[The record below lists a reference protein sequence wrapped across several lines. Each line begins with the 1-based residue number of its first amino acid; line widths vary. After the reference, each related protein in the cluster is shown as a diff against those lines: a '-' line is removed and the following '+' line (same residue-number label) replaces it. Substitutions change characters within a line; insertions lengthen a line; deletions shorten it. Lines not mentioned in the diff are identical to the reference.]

1 MKFSELQVSEAIHKA
16 TEKMGFESM
25 TPIQEQAIP
34 IGLEG
39 QDLIGQAQTGTGKTV
54 AFGVPIVEA
63 ADPTKSEIQSII
75 IAPTRELAIQV
86 AEELSAL
93 GRYKNVHALP
103 IYGGQDIQKQIRSL
117 KKRPSIISATP
128 GRLLD
133 HINRRTIRLDNIQHV
148 VLDEADEMLNMGFID
163 DIRAVLEKTPSERQT
178 LLFSATMPRQIQM
191 LAEQFMKDP
200 KRVRIAAKTLT
211 VDMID
216 QSFVKVKEREK
227 FDVLT
232 RFLDI
237 HSPERAIVFG
247 RTKRR
252 VDELY
257 EALQKRGYTAEGIHG
272 DLTQAKRDSV
282 LRKFKN
288 DQVELLVA
296 TDVAARGLDISN
308 VTHVYNFDM
317 PQDPESY
324 VHRIGRTGRAG
335 KKGLAL
341 TFITPPEM
349 PHLKSIEKVT
359 KHQMKLAEAPTYQEA
374 LKGQQEQA
382 IRTIDDT
389 LEIGNLDHYQSM
401 AKTMLDK
408 HPNPVEVVA
417 AALKALTKEPD
428 NTPIKLTFESPMMAK
443 RERRHHSKGGGGA
456 QHSGGRRRPNSSSS
470 SSSRFDRKDRF
481 KSQGRR
487 HSKSNSGRPNA

>member
-1 MKFSELQVSEAIHKA
+1 MKFSELQVSESIQKA

-34 IGLEG
+34 FGLEG
-39 QDLIGQAQTGTGKTV
+39 VDVIGQAQTGTGKTV
-54 AFGVPIVEA
+54 AFGIPIVED
-63 ADPTKSEIQSII
+63 ADPANRSIQSII

-86 AEELSAL
+86 SEELNAL
-93 GRYKNVHALP
+93 GRYKNVNSVP
-103 IYGGQDIQKQIRSL
+103 IYGGQDIQKQIRAL
-117 KKRPSIISATP
+117 KKGPSIISATP

-133 HINRRTIRLDNIQHV
+133 HINRRTIRLDNVKHV

-178 LLFSATMPRQIQM
+178 LLFSATMPRPIQM
-191 LAEQFMKDP
+191 LAEKFMKNP
-200 KRVRIAAKTLT
+200 KHVKVANKTLT
-211 VDMID
+211 VDQID
-216 QSFVKVKEREK
+216 QSYVKVKEREK

-308 VTHVYNFDM
+308 VTHVYNFDL

-349 PHLKSIEKVT
+349 SHLKSIERMT
-359 KHQMKLAEAPTYQEA
+359 KQSMKEAEAPSYQDA
-374 LKGQQEQA
+374 LKGQQDQAFQTMEQ
-382 IRTIDDT
+382 T
-389 LEIGNLDHYQSM
+389 LETGNLDAYQSS
-401 AKTMLDK
+401 AKTLLDK

-417 AALKALTKEPD
+417 AALKSLTKEPD
-428 NTPIKLTFESPMMAK
+428 NTPIKLTFESPLNSK
-443 RERRHHSKGGGGA
+443 RERRHQSSRGGHSHGGG
-456 QHSGGRRRPNSSSS
+456 GGRRRNPQQ
-470 SSSRFDRKDRF
+470 RFDNNRKDRF

-487 HSKSNSGRPNA
+487 QSKPSRPQSSN

>member
-1 MKFSELQVSEAIHKA
+1 MS
-16 TEKMGFESM
+16 
-25 TPIQEQAIP
+25 
-34 IGLEG
+34 
-39 QDLIGQAQTGTGKTV
+39 
-54 AFGVPIVEA
+54 
-63 ADPTKSEIQSII
+63 
-75 IAPTRELAIQV
+75 
-86 AEELSAL
+86 EELNAL
-93 GRYKNVHALP
+93 GRYKKVNALP
-103 IYGGQDIQKQIRSL
+103 IYGGQDIQKQMRAL
-117 KKRPSIISATP
+117 KKGPSIISATP

-133 HINRRTIRLDNIQHV
+133 HINRRTIRLDNVKHV

-178 LLFSATMPRQIQM
+178 LLFSATMPRPIQM
-191 LAEQFMKDP
+191 LAEKFMKNP
-200 KRVRIAAKTLT
+200 KHVKVANKTLT
-211 VDMID
+211 VDQID
-216 QSFVKVKEREK
+216 QSYVKVKEREK

-288 DQVELLVA
+288 DQVELLIA

-308 VTHVYNFDM
+308 VTHVYNFDL

-349 PHLKSIEKVT
+349 SHLKSIERMT
-359 KHQMKLAEAPTYQEA
+359 KQSIKKL
-374 LKGQQEQA
+374 
-382 IRTIDDT
+382 
-389 LEIGNLDHYQSM
+389 
-401 AKTMLDK
+401 
-408 HPNPVEVVA
+408 
-417 AALKALTKEPD
+417 
-428 NTPIKLTFESPMMAK
+428 
-443 RERRHHSKGGGGA
+443 
-456 QHSGGRRRPNSSSS
+456 
-470 SSSRFDRKDRF
+470 
-481 KSQGRR
+481 
-487 HSKSNSGRPNA
+487 